1 MTTAQ
6 QVGHSAQ
13 TLDWFIKGA
22 PKGFDFDFE
31 KHAKG
36 IAGRNG
42 FFPVCSQAF
51 AKGGLFQQA
60 ATDTM
65 WSGG

>member
-42 FFPVCSQAF
+42 FLPVCS
-51 AKGGLFQQA
+51 GC
-60 ATDTM
+60 AT
-65 WSGG
+65 